1 MVGGRAVS
9 FRFGAL
15 ALALC
20 AALGCSTYSTYKSAP
35 IDCSVMNAYDL
46 DVVDSEFMM
55 TYGAS
60 DHTTDAGVTPKV
72 EGIPG
77 GPLCGDATALHV
89 VGASYNDWGSLFG
102 FYGFGNKDESARE
115 GMSFWA
121 RAPGNGQK
129 GITILLDD
137 PNTFNPNANCPASA
151 DAGAVTIIPPG
162 DGGNAYCTTYCTPD
176 AGAVTASPPAYDP
189 SNGMPLSSGSSTAPL
204 PENACSNSYQTE
216 ISLTADWA
224 FYTIPF
230 SQFQQQATPDR
241 VPNSTLSMVGS
252 SPQTKMLTSSIS
264 KVTFRLP
271 KGSPYELWFD
281 RLGFYGKK
289 RGSDGGGQ

>member
-1 MVGGRAVS
+1 MSARCGV
-9 FRFGAL
+9 L
-15 ALALC
+15 ALVLC
-20 AALGCSTYSTYKSAP
+20 GLLGCTTYSTYKTVPA
-35 IDCSVMNAYDL
+35 DCSVMNAYDL
-46 DVVDSEFMM
+46 DVVDSQFMM

-60 DHTTDAGVTPKV
+60 DHTVEAGVMPAV
-72 EGIPG
+72 DPIPG
-77 GPLCGDATALHV
+77 GPLCGDAKALHI

-102 FYGFGNKDESARE
+102 FYGFGNKNESSRE

-129 GITILLDD
+129 GLTILLDD
-137 PNTFNPNANCPASA
+137 PNTFNPNAVCPA
-151 DAGAVTIIPPG
+151 DAGAGVVTVIPPP
-162 DGGNAYCTTYCTPD
+162 DGGGVYCSTYCTPD
-176 AGAVTASPPAYDP
+176 AGSTTATPPVFDPATGVT
-189 SNGMPLSSGSSTAPL
+189 LSSGSSTAPL

-241 VPNSTLSMVGS
+241 VPNAALTTVGS
-252 SPQTKMLTSSIS
+252 SPQTKILTSSIS
-264 KVTFRLP
+264 NVTFRLP

-281 RLGFYGKK
+281 RIGFYGKK
-289 RGSDGGGQ
+289 RSSDGGGGQ